1 MKKIMIVLL
10 TIIAL
15 GSCSKNTA
23 KNCKC
28 GIVTDDDI
36 EFDSN
41 FNTYFTLTIKNDC
54 SGNSQK
60 FYMTQSAWMDS
71 PVGETTCIDRI
82 W

>member
-15 GSCSKNTA
+15 GSCKKDTF

-28 GIVTDDDI
+28 GVITDDAI
-36 EFDSN
+36 ENGND
-41 FNTYFTLTIKNDC
+41 FTLSIKNDC
-54 SGNSQK
+54 SGNIKK
-60 FYMTQSAWMDS
+60 FYVTLNTWVDGV
-71 PVGETTCIDRI
+71 VGEPFCMDQI